1 MSKNGQNQY
10 ETIGAT
16 YWTSV
21 HWQRHI
27 MQCLSL
33 VMPLVFPTKGNQQDH
48 SLHIDLRFSITH
60 IVSMYQC
67 INVSMYRER
76 KKTALQILHGNS
88 FGLLLAHRLKGHLI
102 TSFKIQAKA
111 LLFENFYIWVV
122 FFMGKVLCPMAVN
135 LAIAESGKFWAKN
148 IWVKRFLKRK
158 AKLTNLSSWINCPFS
173 FCLTLKQREKKI
185 KMKLPP
191 LWNSLP

>member
-21 HWQRHI
+21 HWQRHV

-48 SLHIDLRFSITH
+48 SLHIDLRFSITR

-67 INVSMYRER
+67 IEGEKR
-76 KKTALQILHGNS
+76 LHGEICMTTLL
-88 FGLLLAHRLKGHLI
+88 GLLLAHRLKGHLI